1 MKPDQDFSYVPALG
15 FHSLTPFYDAVV
27 GATTRERIFKTEL
40 IAQASIGSGQTVLDL
55 ACGTGTLSIWAK
67 QAYPKA
73 EITGVDGDP
82 AILELAR
89 RKALRAGF
97 CMRFDQAMSDA
108 LPYEES
114 QFDRVLSSLF
124 FHHLNMQDKLRTA
137 SECFR
142 VLRPGGEFHVAD
154 WGKPSGSVMRTLFYC
169 IQMLD
174 GFPNTQDN
182 VDGKLPDVFSK
193 AGFEEVVQRNSF
205 NTIFGTMVLYSARKP
220 AT

>member
-27 GATTRERIFKTEL
+27 GATTRERTFKTEL
-40 IAQASIGSGQTVLDL
+40 IAQANIGSGQTVLDL

-73 EITGVDGDP
+73 EVTGVDGDP
-82 AILELAR
+82 AVLELAR
-89 RKALRAGF
+89 RKALRSGL

-114 QFDRVLSSLF
+114 EV
-124 FHHLNMQDKLRTA
+124 HHLNMQDKLRTA